1 MSMISVKLVDLFG
14 SCSDSKPWAFPENVD
29 IIVIGLGKSN
39 FQFSVIEGKIL
50 I

>member
-29 IIVIGLGKSN
+29 IIVIGLASLI
-39 FQFSVIEGKIL
+39 FSFL
-50 I
+50 S